1 MLNAPMILGH
11 EASGRI
17 VAVGADVDVDVHRTP
32 EAVTSRNDNDASAEI
47 RFPYDPAR
55 NIAR

>member
-17 VAVGADVDVDVHRTP
+17 VAVGADVDVHRTP